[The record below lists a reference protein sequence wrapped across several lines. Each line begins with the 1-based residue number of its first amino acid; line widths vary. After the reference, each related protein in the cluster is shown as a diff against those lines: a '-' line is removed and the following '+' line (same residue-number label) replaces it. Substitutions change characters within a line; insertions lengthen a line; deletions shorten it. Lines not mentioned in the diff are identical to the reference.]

1 MDKTIFA
8 WENKDIGKLRCII
21 VKNKFDSFTGNFNYP
36 EDKVNVKELST
47 YINLADT
54 IFIHNYDFLI
64 MIRNAINEIEK
75 ELK

>member
-1 MDKTIFA
+1 MEKTIFI

-21 VKNKFDSFTGNFNYP
+21 AKGKFSSFTGNYNYP
-36 EDKVNVKELST
+36 EDKINVKELST

-64 MIRNAINEIEK
+64 MIRDAINEIEK